1 VDIKL
6 ASSLIAI
13 FILLA
18 YVDMSFFKGGSITVI
33 IVQQKPL
40 EEIFGMTENVQSL
53 LILGCDGCAGII
65 EVGGER
71 QAEILKMLLEMRR
84 KLKGLNQSK
93 IKATSILRQCDR
105 QMAASSLHSFIGD
118 YDAVL
123 SLACGVGVQT
133 LAELYP
139 NKLIASA
146 NDTMFLGMHDMREGK
161 FYEMCRACGDCVL
174 FETGGI
180 CPITRCAKSLLNGP
194 CGGQAKGKCEVGGWK
209 KDCAWVLIYNRLK
222 EKNRLDLFKK
232 FRIPRDYRIS
242 EHPREI
248 GGETAETKKIE
259 AAVKVKGNEEII
271 FSGKREAYS
280 ELTKQIRDGKFV
292 FTGELEPVKTTNLN
306 EVIEGAKTLKG
317 HVVAINITDNPTA
330 FGYMNA
336 LVPSYLIQKEAGVEA
351 VYQMTTRDRN
361 RLALISDVLAAG
373 ALGIRNILVLTGDHT
388 VVGDTP
394 QSKPVFDL
402 DSATFTYMLRKIIDE
417 GVDLN
422 GNKIENPPKFSIGIA
437 AAPNADPLEPEIL
450 KIERKVKLGVDF
462 IQTQCVYSAEQAK
475 RFLDAAAYLKTPV
488 LVGLAPFKSQAMM
501 DWMIKFV
508 PGIKVPDDVEQRLR
522 KAKQKSKEA
531 FVEENVEIFGE
542 IIREIRKTTGA
553 AGIHMMA
560 VGFEWIV
567 PKIIERSGVG

>member
-1 VDIKL
+1 
-6 ASSLIAI
+6 
-13 FILLA
+13 
-18 YVDMSFFKGGSITVI
+18 MI

-40 EEIFGMTENVQSL
+40 EEIFGMTENLKSL
-53 LILGCDGCAGII
+53 LILGCDGCSGII

-71 QAEILKMLLEMRR
+71 QAEILRTLLEMHG
-84 KLKGLNQSK
+84 KLKGKSLPK

-105 QMAASSLHSFIGD
+105 QIAATALHPLIND
-118 YDAVL
+118 YNAIL

-133 LAELYP
+133 LADLYP
-139 NKLIASA
+139 NKLVIPA
-146 NDTMFLGMHDMREGK
+146 NDTKFLGMHDTKEGK
-161 FYEMCRACGDCVL
+161 FYEMCRACGECIL

-194 CGGQAKGKCEVGGWK
+194 CGGQANGKCEVGGWK
-209 KDCAWVLIYNRLK
+209 NDCAWVLIYKRLK
-222 EKNRLDLFKK
+222 ERNRLDLFAK

-248 GGETAETKKIE
+248 SRGTIVEKKPEALKISEETT
-259 AAVKVKGNEEII
+259 V
-271 FSGKREAYS
+271 SGKREAYS
-280 ELTKQIRDGKFV
+280 ELMKQINEGKFV
-292 FTGELEPVKTTNLN
+292 FTGELEPVKTTNLH

-361 RLALISDVLAAG
+361 RLALLSDVLAAG
-373 ALGIRNILVLTGDHT
+373 ALGIKNILVLTGDHT

-402 DSATFTYMLRKIIDE
+402 DSATFTYMLRKVIDE
-417 GVDLN
+417 GIDLS
-422 GNKIENPPKFSIGIA
+422 GNKIDNPPKLNIGIA

-462 IQTQCVYSAEQAK
+462 IQTQCVYSTEQAK
-475 RFLDAAAYLKTPV
+475 RFLDAVSYLKVPV
-488 LVGLAPFKSQAMM
+488 LIGIAPFKSLAMM

-508 PGIKVPDDVEQRLR
+508 PGIKVPSDVEQRLR
-522 KAKQKSKEA
+522 KAKEKGKEA
-531 FVEENVEIFGE
+531 IWEENVEIFGE
-542 IIREIRKTTGA
+542 MIREIHKTTNA

-567 PKIIERSGVG
+567 PKIIERSGLSK